1 MPPRKRAESA
11 PQPEPEQAD
20 APTETTSHAPQET
33 KRGRRTAEAPCKIC
47 FPDGWPDSVTA
58 VGCEHGSWTRD

>member
-11 PQPEPEQAD
+11 PQPEPELPETPAEETSEEPQA
-20 APTETTSHAPQET
+20 A
-33 KRGRRTAEAPCKIC
+33 KRTRRTAVEPCTTC
-47 FPDGWPDSVTA
+47 FPDGWPDGATA

>member
-11 PQPEPEQAD
+11 PQTEPEQPE
-20 APTETTSHAPQET
+20 APTEAASQAPQET
-33 KRGRRTAEAPCKIC
+33 KRGRRTAETPCQSC
-47 FPDGWPDSVTA
+47 FPDGWPDDATA